1 MDTPLRFHWSLS
13 QAGDPF
19 RRAQSTRTQTGLLS
33 LEAQLALCRRA
44 EACGIES
51 MLMAIGFSRPD
62 PLLLAIALGL
72 ETTRISFMVACR
84 PGLVSPTAF
93 VQQVNTVSA
102 LLQGRICINVVCGHT
117 PHELRYYG
125 DCLPHDARYARTD
138 EFLSICRA
146 YWRRDA
152 EVNFHGTYYTIERG
166 RLHTPFVSPERTAP
180 ELYVGGNSAQAAA
193 LAVRHAACLW
203 RLSEPPEALRP
214 HIR

>member
-1 MDTPLRFHWSLS
+1 
-13 QAGDPF
+13 
-19 RRAQSTRTQTGLLS
+19 
-33 LEAQLALCRRA
+33 
-44 EACGIES
+44 
-51 MLMAIGFSRPD
+51 
-62 PLLLAIALGL
+62 
-72 ETTRISFMVACR
+72 
-84 PGLVSPTAF
+84 
-93 VQQVNTVSA
+93 
-102 LLQGRICINVVCGHT
+102 VVCGHT

-180 ELYVGGNSAQAAA
+180 EIYVGGNSAQAAA

-203 RLSEPPEALRP
+203 RLAEPPEALRP
-214 HIR
+214 HIRPLVQSGTEVGLLVSLLARPTRAEAVRDACL